1 MQQVTINNAHIRL
14 TSLDYGAIIQKIFV
28 TDKNGNPH
36 NCAVGFEAT
45 EDYKTDQ
52 RFLGACVGRFAGRIS
67 KGHFN
72 IGNTSYPIYEHHGVH
87 LHGGQK
93 GFGRRFWKLRD
104 HSDGKEPHVTYQ
116 YKSPHLEEGYP
127 GNLIVSVTYQLL
139 ENTLKILHQATT
151 DQPTVVNLTNHTYFR
166 LDDAARQEEWILQ
179 IRSDKRLHTDEKLLP
194 TGEIVPVANTAFDF
208 RQPKKIGDLRLD
220 TPFVVNPA
228 QEALAMAYS
237 PRSGIQLSVRSD
249 QPAVV
254 IFTPPDLPA
263 ICFETQNFPD
273 APNQPSFPSCLLL
286 PGETYRNESFF
297 TFHLVP

>member
-1 MQQVTINNAHIRL
+1 
-14 TSLDYGAIIQKIFV
+14 
-28 TDKNGNPH
+28 
-36 NCAVGFEAT
+36 
-45 EDYKTDQ
+45 
-52 RFLGACVGRFAGRIS
+52 
-67 KGHFN
+67 
-72 IGNTSYPIYEHHGVH
+72 GNTSYPIYEHHGVH

-93 GFGRRFWKLRD
+93 GFGRRFWKLLD

-166 LDDAARQEEWILQ
+166 LDDAARQDEWILQ

-194 TGEIVPVANTAFDF
+194 TGEIVPVANSAFDF